1 MWCFVF
7 VKAIRFPQA
16 RLAPSHEVL
25 HFQIN
30 TINTFPWLISSQ
42 AEAILWTTI
51 WSWENARWWPSSRIK
66 CSSCPG
72 KLTGGGGRGRG
83 CLKWEGCSGTHG
95 QWVVNLAWGIRSQQT
110 LRDANTSAGRAPV
123 LIGHVTDLKLLFNL
137 QAQSKNCMGPLYGE
151 KRPNYKAISKQ
162 VLICVSRKKL
172 AIEQTTEEEAS
183 SWVENR
189 DDLWPACWGMGRSA
203 ECRKSCQ
210 KGRSRKGRDV
220 GTHWPGSCSLALYT
234 LSPDVTAS
242 AT

>member
-72 KLTGGGGRGRG
+72 KLTGGGGEDVGAWSGKAAVGPTASGLLTWLGEYGLSKPCVMLILLQGEHLSWLVMLQTWSYFSIFKHRAKTVWVPFMGR
-83 CLKWEGCSGTHG
+83 KDPTIKPS
-95 QWVVNLAWGIRSQQT
+95 
-110 LRDANTSAGRAPV
+110 
-123 LIGHVTDLKLLFNL
+123 
-137 QAQSKNCMGPLYGE
+137 QSKY
-151 KRPNYKAISKQ
+151 
-162 VLICVSRKKL
+162 
-172 AIEQTTEEEAS
+172 
-183 SWVENR
+183 
-189 DDLWPACWGMGRSA
+189 
-203 ECRKSCQ
+203 
-210 KGRSRKGRDV
+210 
-220 GTHWPGSCSLALYT
+220 
-234 LSPDVTAS
+234 
-242 AT
+242 